1 MKSDSMGVGT
11 PINKKDLKDLL
22 NETKETLATDVK
34 IISNNR
40 SFGLLDLWNIQK
52 RQRTGSSM
60 RRRQD

>member
-1 MKSDSMGVGT
+1 MGVGT

-34 IISNNR
+34 IVSNQR
-40 SFGLLDLWNIQK
+40 SFGLLDLWNLQK
-52 RQRTGSSM
+52 RQRTSASM

>member
-1 MKSDSMGVGT
+1 MKSDLMGVGT

-60 RRRQD
+60 RRR

>member
-1 MKSDSMGVGT
+1 MGAGT

-34 IISNNR
+34 ISGSQR
-40 SFGLLDLWNIQK
+40 SFGILDLWYLQK
-52 RQRTGSSM
+52 RQRTASSM

>member
-1 MKSDSMGVGT
+1 MGVGT

-34 IISNNR
+34 IVSNQR
-40 SFGLLDLWNIQK
+40 SFGLLDLWNLQK

>member
-1 MKSDSMGVGT
+1 MKSDLMGVGT

-34 IISNNR
+34 IISNHR

-60 RRRQD
+60 RRR

>member
-11 PINKKDLKDLL
+11 PISKKDLKDLL
-22 NETKETLATDVK
+22 SEIKETLATDVK
-34 IISNNR
+34 TISNQR
-40 SFGLLDLWNIQK
+40 SFGLLDLWNLQK

>member
-1 MKSDSMGVGT
+1 MKSDLMGVGT

-34 IISNNR
+34 IVSNQR
-40 SFGLLDLWNIQK
+40 SFGLLDLWNLQK
-52 RQRTGSSM
+52 RQRTSASM